1 VPSIAKLEELLAAIE
16 NPRLCEQLIREGR
29 DLNDRTR
36 FGLVYERH
44 VGGASAGVGYLIGTL
59 GPSLFGAG

>member
-1 VPSIAKLEELLAAIE
+1 MAKLEQLLAAIE
-16 NPRLCEQLIREGR
+16 NPRLREQLIREVK
-29 DLNDRTR
+29 DLKDRTR

-44 VGGASAGVGYLIGTL
+44 VGGASAGVGYLIDAL

>member
-1 VPSIAKLEELLAAIE
+1 MAKLEQLLAAIE
-16 NPRLCEQLIREGR
+16 NPRLLEQLIREVK
-29 DLNDRTR
+29 DLKDRAR

-44 VGGASAGVGYLIGTL
+44 FGGASAGVDYLIGTL

>member
-1 VPSIAKLEELLAAIE
+1 MAKLEQLLVVIE
-16 NPRLCEQLIREGR
+16 NPRLREQLIREVKG
-29 DLNDRTR
+29 LKDRPR

>member
-1 VPSIAKLEELLAAIE
+1 MAKLEQLLAAIE
-16 NPRLCEQLIREGR
+16 NPRLREQLIREVK
-29 DLNDRTR
+29 DLKDRTR

-44 VGGASAGVGYLIGTL
+44 VGGASVGVGYLFDTL

>member
-1 VPSIAKLEELLAAIE
+1 MCPAKLEQLFAAIE
-16 NPRLCEQLIREGR
+16 NPRLREQLIREVK
-29 DLNDRTR
+29 DLKDETR

-44 VGGASAGVGYLIGTL
+44 SGGASAGVGYMIDTL